1 MGAYSLSRKRTLV
14 GLDVGTTKT
23 CAVIGQEFRDTQLRI
38 VGVGTAP
45 SHGVKGGQIV
55 DVVLTVKAIDEAIDR
70 AEKASRARVSGIVA
84 GIAGGHLQSHNEHAE
99 VSLSTNETEVSDH
112 HLSAVVRGAAL
123 LGLPNDREVVA
134 VIPKRFAVDHL
145 TDVPD
150 PRGLAA
156 RQLSVEAHVI
166 TGARNA
172 LTNLERCAEQAGLS
186 VQGTLLQPLAS
197 ARACLTPEQRRE
209 GVVLIDIGGGT
220 TDVAVFVDESCWHIS
235 VIPVGGSMVT
245 ADIARGLRL
254 PFKVAEALKIQH
266 GRVDPWVRHDES
278 TVDVPGFDHGAPVAV
293 RRRDLAEVMIARVDE
308 LLGLVR
314 SELTQSGY
322 ADILPAG
329 AVITGGGSRMTGL
342 GHLASD
348 ILNMPVTLGKPQALW
363 GLDDDLRAP
372 EFSTGIGLVQTAF
385 HDENLYGFHT
395 ARAQQKG
402 ALGRIGSLLRSVITP
417 STR

>member
-1 MGAYSLSRKRTLV
+1 MGALSLSRKRTLV

-23 CAVIGQEFRDTQLRI
+23 CAVIGQEFRDARLRI
-38 VGVGTAP
+38 LGVGTAP

-70 AEKASRARVSGIVA
+70 AEKAARVRVSGVVA
-84 GIAGGHLQSHNEHAE
+84 GIAGGHLQSHSEYAE
-99 VSLSTNETEVSDH
+99 VQLPPKEREVSDH
-112 HLSAVVRGAAL
+112 HVSAVVHGAAL
-123 LGLPNDREVVA
+123 LSLPRDRDIVA
-134 VIPKRFAVDHL
+134 VIPKRFSVDHL

-156 RQLSVEAHVI
+156 RQLAVEAHVI

-172 LTNLERCAEQAGLS
+172 ITNLERCTEQAGLS
-186 VQGTLLQPLAS
+186 MQGTVLQPLAS
-197 ARACLTPEQRRE
+197 ASACLTPEQRRE

-220 TDVAVFVDESCWHIS
+220 TDVAVFVDEACWHIS
-235 VIPVGGSMVT
+235 VIPIGGLIVT

-254 PFKVAEALKIQH
+254 PFKIAEALKVQH

-278 TVDVPGFDHGAPVAV
+278 TVDVPGFDYGAPVSV
-293 RRRDLAEVMIARVDE
+293 RRRDLAEVMTARIEE

-314 SELTQSGY
+314 TELVTSDY
-322 ADILPAG
+322 AEILPAG
-329 AVITGGGSRMTGL
+329 AVITGGGSRVAGL
-342 GHLASD
+342 ENLASD
-348 ILNMPVTLGKPQALW
+348 ILGMPVTLGKPQALW

-385 HDENLYGFHT
+385 QDKNIYGLRT
-395 ARAQQKG
+395 APIRHEG
-402 ALGRIGSLLRSVITP
+402 ALGRIGGWMRSVITP
-417 STR
+417 ATR